1 MSPASYLAAPPR
13 AVGGIVAPSFA
24 TATIPCVWNWLIY
37 GALIAGFL
45 AGATAIAFLVVRGLQ
60 TWRAFKRLRRGI
72 ARELVRLADLGE
84 VTADKLEAATDTAEI
99 EASVARLR
107 GNLAR
112 LAVLRQ
118 AIDEAQDTFSRF
130 ALVMPR
136 K

>member
-1 MSPASYLAAPPR
+1 
-13 AVGGIVAPSFA
+13 
-24 TATIPCVWNWLIY
+24 VWDWLVY

-45 AGATAIAFLVVRGLQ
+45 SGAAALAFLVVRGLR

-84 VTADKLEAATDTAEI
+84 ITADKLEAATDTAEV

-107 GNLAR
+107 GDLAR

-118 AIDEAQDTFSRF
+118 AIGEAQDTFSRF